1 MLLYAVAVGSSR
13 YWQDASC
20 DIARNSA
27 EQCSIG
33 FQPLCGLNYSMST
46 LFQARAVS
54 PCSSAP
60 SRFDSEKDAWVCS
73 AHIFESAMR
82 SLAARHKFRM
92 GTTNSATSS
101 PGPRVTLGRSGRN
114 LVLRFEGNWNVR
126 DTRHSEIE
134 ALFSELDREG
144 SADALQVDMSQVGSW
159 DTSLLIVVARAE
171 DWCRKHHVNF
181 LRESLS
187 ANVARLI
194 SLSEE
199 VPERKTGREVKK
211 PSSIFAILGNMTITA
226 FEGVAAALEFTGD
239 AVLSFGRILRGQA
252 AFDWRL
258 FWLTMQECSAQ
269 ALPIVGMISFLT
281 GLIFAFAGAIQLRQ
295 FGAGIYVANLVA
307 VAMAREMGAIMTG
320 IIMAGRTGAAF
331 AAQIGS
337 MKVSEEI
344 DALRTLA
351 ISPMDFLVS
360 PRLLALFFMMPLL
373 VLYSDLVGILGGTLV
388 GLGFLGITWT
398 QYWNQTVSSMGLV
411 DIMTGLVK
419 SAVFGVIVAM
429 AGCERGMKCGNDAAS
444 VGNAATSAV
453 VLGIT
458 WIVASDAIIDVIQ
471 EVLSL

>member
-1 MLLYAVAVGSSR
+1 MMG
-13 YWQDASC
+13 
-20 DIARNSA
+20 IA
-27 EQCSIG
+27 
-33 FQPLCGLNYSMST
+33 
-46 LFQARAVS
+46 
-54 PCSSAP
+54 
-60 SRFDSEKDAWVCS
+60 
-73 AHIFESAMR
+73 
-82 SLAARHKFRM
+82 
-92 GTTNSATSS
+92 NSATSTA
-101 PGPRVTLGRSGRN
+101 PGKVNLSRSGEN
-114 LVLRFEGNWNVR
+114 LVLRFEGDWNVR
-126 DTRHSEIE
+126 ETQHGEID
-134 ALFSELDREG
+134 ALFAKLDQEG
-144 SADALQVDMSQVGSW
+144 PASGLQIDMSNVGSW

-171 DWCRKHHVNF
+171 EWCGRHKVKF
-181 LRESLS
+181 LRESLPAS
-187 ANVARLI
+187 VA
-194 SLSEE
+194 SLLAISEE
-199 VPERKTGREVKK
+199 VPERKTGRDIKK
-211 PSSIFAILGNMTITA
+211 SRSIFTILGNSTINA
-226 FEGVAAALEFTGD
+226 FAGIGTALEFTGD
-239 AVLSFGRILRGQA
+239 AVLSFGRILRGEA

-281 GLIFAFAGAIQLRQ
+281 GLIFAFVGAVQLRQ

-337 MKVSEEI
+337 MKGSEEI

-373 VLYSDLVGILGGTLV
+373 VLYSDIIGILGGAFV
-388 GLGFLGITWT
+388 GLSFLGLSWS
-398 QYWNQTVSSMGLV
+398 QYWNQTIGSMGLV
-411 DIMTGLVK
+411 DIATGLVK

-458 WIVASDAIIDVIQ
+458 WIVASDAVIDVIQ
-471 EVLSL
+471 EIVNL